1 MTAYDLRISDWSSD
15 VCSSDLQL
23 AVVVGDPADAPAPVL
38 RRIARFLGQASEAP
52 RDLPVAVVE
61 IVLRQV
67 AEVVDLQLVA
77 EVHRDPLLAPAAV
90 HLVVGPDRGAQVVR
104 VLPRLP
110 DLAAEHAGAD
120 VPALGRPPVVVDAD
134 HGGLATQE

>member
-1 MTAYDLRISDWSSD
+1 M
-15 VCSSDLQL
+15 
-23 AVVVGDPADAPAPVL
+23 
-38 RRIARFLGQASEAP
+38 
-52 RDLPVAVVE
+52 AVVE

-90 HLVVGPDRGAQVVR
+90 HLVVGPDRGAPVVR

-120 VPALGRPPVVVDAD
+120 VPALGRPPVVVDRSAE
-134 HGGLATQE
+134 HTSELQSLMRTSYAALRLQKKKLYGH